1 MSTNS
6 IIQASSVASKLYSLK
21 NNGSLDR
28 ILNVNF
34 FKKKRLVSRIGIF
47 TRKKVAKRSDLF
59 RLFSAA
65 AIGSYEV
72 TNDTCNE

>member
-1 MSTNS
+1 
-6 IIQASSVASKLYSLK
+6 
-21 NNGSLDR
+21 
-28 ILNVNF
+28 
-34 FKKKRLVSRIGIF
+34 
-47 TRKKVAKRSDLF
+47 VAKRSDLF